1 MKEEEKGIDCCFPTV
16 EVVAIYP
23 NPNKQK
29 NRIKEAG
36 TCHISVKDL
45 GVDIKNIVYLVN
57 NDGAIHIHGP
67 ARVYKKESSSPDN
80 QKEEKVLVPTLSF
93 HNQAIWK
100 HIQDVIRNTLKIR
113 SQTVEN

>member
-1 MKEEEKGIDCCFPTV
+1 MKEEEKGIDCCLPTV

-45 GVDIKNIVYLVN
+45 GLDIKNIVYLVN

-67 ARVYKKESSSPDN
+67 ARVYKKEPSSPEN

-93 HNQAIWK
+93 HNQEIWK
-100 HIQDVIRNTLKIR
+100 HIQDVIRKNLQARK
-113 SQTVEN
+113 Q

>member
-1 MKEEEKGIDCCFPTV
+1 MKEEEKGIDCCLPKV

-45 GVDIKNIVYLVN
+45 GLDIKNIVYLVN
-57 NDGAIHIHGP
+57 NDGAILHLNHLDYQFITFFFFLP
-67 ARVYKKESSSPDN
+67 SEYK
-80 QKEEKVLVPTLSF
+80 
-93 HNQAIWK
+93 
-100 HIQDVIRNTLKIR
+100 
-113 SQTVEN
+113 

>member
-1 MKEEEKGIDCCFPTV
+1 MKEENKAIDFCLPTV
-16 EVVAIYP
+16 EVIAIYP

-45 GVDIKNIVYLVN
+45 GLDIKNIVYLVN

-67 ARVYKKESSSPDN
+67 ARVYKKESNSPDN
-80 QKEEKVLVPTLSF
+80 QKEEKFLVPTLSF
-93 HNQAIWK
+93 HNQVIWK
-100 HIQDVIRNTLKIR
+100 HIQDAIRKNLQARK
-113 SQTVEN
+113 Q

>member
-1 MKEEEKGIDCCFPTV
+1 MKEEKRTDCRFPTV
-16 EVVAIYP
+16 EVIAIYP
-23 NPNKQK
+23 NPNKPK

-45 GVDIKNIVYLVN
+45 GLDIKNIVYLVN

-67 ARVYKKESSSPDN
+67 ARVYKKEPSSPDN

-100 HIQDVIRNTLKIR
+100 HIQDVIRQKL
-113 SQTVEN
+113 QTRKQ

>member
-1 MKEEEKGIDCCFPTV
+1 LKEEKRTDCCFPTV
-16 EVVAIYP
+16 EVIAIYP
-23 NPNKQK
+23 NPNKPK

-45 GVDIKNIVYLVN
+45 GIDIKNIVYLVN

-67 ARVYKKESSSPDN
+67 ARVYKKEPISLDN

-100 HIQDVIRNTLKIR
+100 HIQDVIRKTLQKR
-113 SQTVEN
+113 FQTVQN